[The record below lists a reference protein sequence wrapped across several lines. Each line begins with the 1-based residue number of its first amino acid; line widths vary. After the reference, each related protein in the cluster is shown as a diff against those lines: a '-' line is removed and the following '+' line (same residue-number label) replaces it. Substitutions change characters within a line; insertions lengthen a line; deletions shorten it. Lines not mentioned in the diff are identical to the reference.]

1 MNTSLL
7 RGAILGVDRLPAE
20 ATYSIVR
27 TLKGWKYLKTEWG
40 EERGSQSQ
48 SSPVWGESF
57 PCSKHRTILRQDT
70 AATLNL
76 KEGNQ
81 EFSSVNNHQRCL
93 LKYGLPGSFSES
105 LRWGL
110 DIQIF
115 MRWITEVI
123 LRHRAGVW
131 SLDSQHPLSVSDNL
145 ASCGT
150 CPEGKTME
158 P

>member
-27 TLKGWKYLKTEWG
+27 TLQGWKYLKTEWG
-40 EERGSQSQ
+40 KERGSQSQ
-48 SSPVWGESF
+48 SSPVWGESC
-57 PCSKHRTILRQDT
+57 PCSKHSTILHQDT

-76 KEGNQ
+76 KAGNQ
-81 EFSSVNNHQRCL
+81 EFSSVDNHQRCL
-93 LKYGLPGSFSES
+93 LNLDCQVPFSES

-131 SLDSQHPLSVSDNL
+131 SLDSQPPLSVSDNL

-150 CPEGKTME
+150 CPKGKTME